1 MTMDINRVNR
11 VLDLYMREMY
21 GVDVY
26 LTPSRYGGKNTYL
39 INVLL
44 FPSKFLKNS
53 PDFSQKYYDFFNR
66 GEREVFEDVIKAFRY
81 LGINIRSEIKL
92 EDYVK
97 LDMSLDS
104 DYFKDY
110 VKELMGHINDFI
122 ESDII
127 EDFGTLSKRMSNVRV
142 ERIDPVTPLNEF
154 TPPYIS
160 LRLTYDSLDDSVD
173 ITPLLNTEAVREPL
187 ENYLKTKMNLDP
199 QINFWFESFG

>member
-1 MTMDINRVNR
+1 MDINRVNR

-21 GVDVY
+21 GVDAY
-26 LTPSRYGGKNTYL
+26 LTPSRYWGKNTYL

-66 GEREVFEDVIKAFRY
+66 GEREVFQEILKAFRY
-81 LGINIRSEIKL
+81 LGVNIRSEIKL
-92 EDYVK
+92 EDDYVR

-127 EDFGTLSKRMSNVRV
+127 EDFYTLSKRMSNVRV
-142 ERIDPVTPLNEF
+142 ERIDPVIFVNEF
-154 TPPYIS
+154 NPPYIS
-160 LRLTYDSLDDSVD
+160 LRLTYDSLNDSVD
-173 ITPLLNTEAVREPL
+173 ITSLLNTELFREPL

-199 QINFWFESFG
+199 QIDYWFEGFN

>member
-1 MTMDINRVNR
+1 MDINRVNR
-11 VLDLYMREMY
+11 ILDLYMREMY

-122 ESDII
+122 ESDVI

-199 QINFWFESFG
+199 QINFWFESFGR